1 MMEKVLIYYHVNVAL
16 WGQARQT
23 QRQEE
28 VTTKGTRAEVRKL
41 SDLSSTLVA
50 ISTTFDVVIL
60 FSSIMDY
67 AWNSS
72 KRAVIIHNSGTDS
85 CRPVAFVSV
94 QPEQLYEILI

>member
-1 MMEKVLIYYHVNVAL
+1 MMEKVLIYYHVKVAL

-23 QRQEE
+23 RRQEE
-28 VTTKGTRAEVRKL
+28 VTTQGTRAEVRKL

-67 AWNSS
+67 VWNSC